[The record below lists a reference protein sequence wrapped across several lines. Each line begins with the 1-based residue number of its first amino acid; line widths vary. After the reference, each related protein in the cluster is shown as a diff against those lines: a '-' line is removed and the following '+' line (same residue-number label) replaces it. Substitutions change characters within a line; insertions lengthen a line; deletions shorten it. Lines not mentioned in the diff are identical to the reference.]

1 MFLKMVIKLWV
12 PKKVISCLRKWA
24 VSQDGICSIE
34 FTVECRLSDE
44 CILPLCAQIKLICI

>member
-1 MFLKMVIKLWV
+1 VFLKMVIKLCV
-12 PKKVISCLRKWA
+12 PKKDISCLRKWA

-44 CILPLCAQIKLICI
+44 CFFYRFVHK